1 MNIQRGLLL
10 ATALLASQS
19 LATPQTE
26 SALPAWQD
34 PTVFR
39 INKLPSRSFFYSYRS
54 AEEVN
59 TTNPFQSS
67 NHLLLNGEWQF
78 NWVENPQSKI
88 EGFEHN
94 DFDDSQWDTIPVPAN
109 WEINGYGIPYY
120 HSHNC
125 FAPNVTPP
133 ELPQTYNPVGQYRKQ
148 FTLPDTWQ
156 NERVVAHFG
165 AVKSAF
171 YVYVNGQ
178 RVGYSEDSKTQ
189 AEFDITDYLKAGD
202 NTLALEVYRYSDGS
216 YFECQDM
223 WRLSGIERD
232 VYLFATPKVHIAD
245 YHSEATLSA
254 DFEDGILNLSTRIA
268 NVDSGTHRDLALKV
282 SVSDNGETLA
292 EELLTM
298 GSLSS
303 DSEQTINWQL
313 TLADIEAWS
322 AERPKLYQLD
332 LTLLADDQAI
342 EYVSNRIGFRSSELR
357 NGQFL
362 INGQPVLF
370 KGVNRHEHDPV
381 TGHVV
386 SRESMELD
394 ARLMKENNINS
405 VRLAHYPNDP
415 YWYQL
420 ADEVGLYLVDEA
432 NIESHGLGAA
442 NQGAGYNPAN
452 HIVNQPDW
460 RDAYIDRIENMYQ
473 RSKNNPSV
481 VIRSLGNE
489 TGDGPNTEASYD
501 WLKQASDEPVIS
513 EQAQLRRHTDAYGQ
527 MYASID
533 QITHYAETQVDS
545 RPAILIEYEHAMGN
559 SLGNFKEYWDTF
571 KQYDSLQGGFIWDW
585 VDQTFLRHTPQGE
598 AFWAYG
604 GDLEPPAVIHS
615 DSFCANG
622 LVYADRSAYPYL
634 HEVKRVQQDIAIEF
648 DEASKQLSVSNEFF
662 FIDLAGYEL
671 SWELIANG
679 QVVAQSLQ
687 NIPLSAAAQHTQT
700 IALNELEL
708 DQFSGELF
716 LNTSVQLAAA
726 QGMLN
731 AGHIAA
737 QSQHA
742 LSSAFTPPLAD
753 QATRLRLRENDERF
767 RLSSNVA
774 DIQFNKDSGL
784 LTQVSYHGEEIL
796 AGSSRPEFWRA
807 PIDNDFD
814 ISKFQPSLSTWQWVG
829 RSMTLQSI
837 DVTRIDSQRVKVST
851 VHNLPSVQSQYLSE
865 YIVHGNGRIDFDL
878 WFYAAPHQKQAE
890 LPRFGTL
897 FQLNPAL
904 SQVAWYGR
912 GPHENYSDRKTSADV
927 GRYQSTV
934 EDLYT
939 PYVRPQENGYRTDV
953 RTLHFSDDNQRGV
966 SFLGAPLL
974 SFGAQ
979 YYSTDDYDAS
989 KGQVSAR
996 NLHPHDLQKQDRI
1009 FVNIDLRQRGVGGTD
1024 SWGSPP
1030 LFRYTLPWLDY
1041 RYQFTMQPLNDID
1054 Q

>member
-1 MNIQRGLLL
+1 MNIQSGLLL
-10 ATALLASQS
+10 ASAFVASCSLAS
-19 LATPQTE
+19 PQAE
-26 SALPAWQD
+26 PSLPAWQD

-39 INKLPSRSFFYSYRS
+39 INKLPSRSFFYSYRN
-54 AEEVN
+54 AEELN
-59 TTNPFQSS
+59 ITSPFNSS

-78 NWVENPQSKI
+78 NWVEQPNDRTS
-88 EGFEHN
+88 GFERS
-94 DFDDSQWDTIPVPAN
+94 DFDDSGWDTIPVPAN

-125 FAPNVTPP
+125 FAPNITPP

-148 FTLPDTWQ
+148 FMLPDDWQ

-171 YVYVNGQ
+171 YVYVNGE

-189 AEFDITDYLKAGD
+189 AEFDISEYLQAGE

-245 YHSEATLSA
+245 YHSESTLSA
-254 DFEDGILNLSTRIA
+254 DYQDGVLDLSARIVNSSSETERNLS
-268 NVDSGTHRDLALKV
+268 LKV
-282 SVSDNGETLA
+282 SLSDEGKTLVEETLEIGSLA
-292 EELLTM
+292 SNSEELA
-298 GSLSS
+298 S
-303 DSEQTINWQL
+303 WQVNL
-313 TLADIEAWS
+313 PNIEAWS
-322 AERPKLYQLD
+322 AESPKLYQLD
-332 LTLLADDQAI
+332 LTLVENDQAI
-342 EYVSNRIGFRSSELR
+342 EFISNRVGFRTSELR
-357 NGQFL
+357 DGQFL

-394 ARLMKENNINS
+394 ARLMKENNINA

-442 NQGAGYNPAN
+442 NQGSGYNPTN

-460 RDAYIDRIENMYQ
+460 HDAYIDRIENMYQ

-501 WLKQASDEPVIS
+501 WLKAASDEPVIS

-533 QITHYAETQVDS
+533 QITHYAETEIDS

-585 VDQTFLRHTPQGE
+585 VDQTFLRHTSQGE
-598 AFWAYG
+598 PFWAYG

-634 HEVKRVQQDIAIEF
+634 HEVKRVQQDIAIHF
-648 DEASKQLSVSNEFF
+648 NADTQALTVHNEFF
-662 FIDLAGYEL
+662 FIDLSGYEL
-671 SWELIANG
+671 SWELIADG
-679 QVVAQSLQ
+679 QTVAQSSQ
-687 NIPLSAAAQHTQT
+687 RIPLTAPAQSAQ
-700 IALNELEL
+700 IIDLSSLNLSEFE
-708 DQFSGELF
+708 GELF
-716 LNTSVQLAAA
+716 LNTAVRLAGN
-726 QGMLN
+726 QGLLN

-737 QSQHA
+737 ESQHA
-742 LSSAFTPPLAD
+742 LDSVFTPALASEEV
-753 QATRLRLRENDERF
+753 RLRLRENDERY
-767 RLSSNVA
+767 RLSSSVA
-774 DIQFNKDSGL
+774 DIEFNKASGL
-784 LTQVSYHGEEIL
+784 LSKVSYHGEDIL
-796 AGSSRPEFWRA
+796 AESTRPEFWRA

-814 ISKFQPSLSTWQWVG
+814 IAKFQSSLSTWQWVG
-829 RSMTLQSI
+829 RSMTLDSL
-837 DVTRIDSQRVKVST
+837 VLERIDSKRVKVST

-897 FQLNPAL
+897 FQLSPAL
-904 SQVAWYGR
+904 SQVEWYGR
-912 GPHENYSDRKTSADV
+912 GPHENYSDRNASADV

-934 EDLYT
+934 AELYT
-939 PYVRPQENGYRTDV
+939 AYVRPQENGYRTDV
-953 RTLHFSDDNQRGV
+953 RELHFIDNAQRGV
-966 SFLGAPLL
+966 SFVGAPLL

-989 KGQVSAR
+989 KDQVARR
-996 NLHPHDLQKQDRI
+996 NLHPHDLVARDRI
-1009 FVNIDLRQRGVGGTD
+1009 FLNIDLRQRGVGGTD

-1041 RYQFTMQPLNDID
+1041 RYQFSMQPLTTAD
-1054 Q
+1054 